1 MQTLSKLVTHKKR
14 FLGTHV
20 ISIVAITTAAALAAT
35 AATALTVSLKTVNQ
49 VQTLM
54 SNITSDL
61 TKQIEIDQMILSHL
75 ANLEAAIL
83 WLGEKSTSFM
93 DSFSIGL

>member
-1 MQTLSKLVTHKKR
+1 M
-14 FLGTHV
+14 
-20 ISIVAITTAAALAAT
+20 ISIIAITTAAALAAT
-35 AATALTVSLKTVNQ
+35 AATALTVSLKTANQ

-83 WLGEKSTSFM
+83 WLGESQQALWTRSQLDCDST
-93 DSFSIGL
+93 FSHVCVTV